1 MKFTKELH
9 LTSVGYL
16 YVSEHH
22 LMHTD
27 LKACMRDIIRANRP
41 CVSQV
46 SVTLIPVPPGDP
58 ERCRGHTVAWQV
70 SRRIYMPSRVRAP
83 QTCQRVA
90 GHAWRC
96 WVSNPALSCWVE

>member
-70 SRRIYMPSRVRAP
+70 SQENLHAIPRASA
-83 QTCQRVA
+83 TDLSA
-90 GHAWRC
+90 GGGARMAMLGLKPC
-96 WVSNPALSCWVE
+96 IVMLG